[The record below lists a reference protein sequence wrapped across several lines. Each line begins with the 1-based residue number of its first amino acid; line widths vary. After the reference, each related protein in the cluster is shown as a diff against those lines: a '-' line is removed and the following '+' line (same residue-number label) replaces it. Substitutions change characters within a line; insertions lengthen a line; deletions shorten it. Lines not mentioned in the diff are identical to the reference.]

1 MVAPTADDVFNGYFT
16 SLNMF
21 ILLVTWTLP
30 VMCMV
35 LYKRSVK
42 RSKHNAEPLT
52 LFMVEFTSGAT
63 AGHDKKLFQM
73 FHPTVLKRIE
83 RGTVRAMCR
92 CVVARYGS
100 FVNIVP
106 GTVDLKVKARTT
118 TVTARAVFEKS
129 ENVRI
134 NASWVTEYRQ
144 PWQIVSFNITPNAS
158 DEFDV
163 LSFIK
168 SEDFIPFGERFV
180 CSLFAKSPTVAVS
193 MMYPTLRE
201 KYAKEEVLAAEV
213 LKVLRACGGL
223 RNKSEVDLTA
233 VDGRIVRTGDA
244 EGSKTSGVELE
255 FAVLGASRDIKVS
268 MKIVFVEL
276 ECLVIKYS
284 VVAQPPAQKNVV
296 YDQDSQS
303 IVAEH

>member
-1 MVAPTADDVFNGYFT
+1 MSTVEATVQMYVTP
-16 SLNMF
+16 LNMF

-30 VMCMV
+30 VLCML

-42 RSKHNAEPLT
+42 RSKHNAEPLS
-52 LFMVEFTSGAT
+52 LFLIELSSGAS
-63 AGHDKKLFQM
+63 AGHDKKLFSM

-83 RGTVRAMCR
+83 KGTIRAMCR
-92 CVVARYGS
+92 CVVDRYGH
-100 FVNIVP
+100 FINIET
-106 GTVDLKVKARTT
+106 GSLDLKVKGRTT
-118 TVTARAVFEKS
+118 SVSARVVFEKA
-129 ENVRI
+129 EGIVVH
-134 NASWVTEYRQ
+134 ASWITEYRQ
-144 PWQIVSFNITPNAS
+144 PWQIVAFNVTPRAT

-163 LSFIK
+163 LSFVK

-193 MMYPTLRE
+193 MMYPSLRE

-213 LKVLRACGGL
+213 FKVLRACGGL

-233 VDGRIVRTGDA
+233 VDGRIVRSGDS

-268 MKIVFVEL
+268 MKIVFVDL
-276 ECLVIKYS
+276 QCLVIKYS
-284 VVAQPPAQKNVV
+284 VAAQPPAQKNVV
-296 YDQDSQS
+296 FDQDTNA
-303 IVAEH
+303 IIAEH